1 MKKHF
6 IYASLALAALS
17 MTACSDDKDPVDG
30 GNNNGGQTDQTS
42 ADLDYTAA
50 NAPAWHNYMR
60 QVSMLLVND
69 ANDLYNAWNSSY
81 EGGASFADQFR
92 QHNNATYSSA
102 ASCIQQIIEGCI
114 DIATEVGDAKIGEPY
129 DLYRAGNTTA
139 ALYAVESWY
148 SWHSI
153 DDYSNNIISIR
164 NAYNGTRDGSVATAS
179 IKSLVA
185 AADPALDT
193 EVQNAIDAAYKAIK
207 TDMPAPF
214 RNNINTAEAR
224 QAMEACAALG
234 DVLDLKLRPVAIAF
248 SEADLQP
255 VVENYVDNVVLPTYA
270 DLKAGNQALHNAV
283 LAFVDKPSNTTMAAC
298 AQAWLDAREPWETSE
313 AFLFGPVDALNLDPN
328 MDSWPLDQDQ
338 IVQILTSGSFDDLK
352 WSDGQDDEAIEA
364 AQSVRGFHT
373 LEYLIFKDGK
383 ARVVE

>member
-6 IYASLALAALS
+6 IYASLALASFA
-17 MTACSDDKDPVDG
+17 MTACSDDKNEPVDE
-30 GNNNGGQTDQTS
+30 GNKDNQEQTS
-42 ADLDYTAA
+42 ADLDYSSA
-50 NAPAWHNYMR
+50 NATAWHNYMR
-60 QVSMLLVND
+60 QVSQLLVND
-69 ANDLYNAWNSSY
+69 ADQLYKAWTESY
-81 EGGASFADQFR
+81 EGGESFADQFR
-92 QHNNATYSSA
+92 RHDNAAYSSA
-102 ASCIQQIIEGCI
+102 SSCIQQIIEGCV
-114 DIATEVGDAKIGEPY
+114 DIATEVGEAKIGEPY
-129 DLYRAGNTTA
+129 NLYRGGNTTA

-164 NAYNGTRDGSVATAS
+164 NAYNGSRDGSVAQAS

-185 AADPALDT
+185 AADPALDA

-214 RNNINTAEAR
+214 RNNINKPEVLV
-224 QAMEACAALG
+224 AMEACASLG
-234 DVLDLKLRPVAIAF
+234 DVLDMKLRPVAIAF
-248 SEADLQP
+248 SEAQLQP
-255 VVENYVDNVVLPTYA
+255 VVENYVDRVVLPTYA

-283 LAFVDKPSNTTMAAC
+283 LAFIATPSDANMAAC

-313 AFLFGPVDALNLDPN
+313 AFHFGPVDALNLDPN

-338 IVQILTSGSFDDLK
+338 IVQILTSGSFDDLN
-352 WSDGQDDEAIEA
+352 WNDSQDDDAIEA

-373 LEYLIFKDGK
+373 LEYLIFKNGK
-383 ARVVE
+383 ARIVE

>member
-1 MKKHF
+1 
-6 IYASLALAALS
+6 
-17 MTACSDDKDPVDG
+17 
-30 GNNNGGQTDQTS
+30 
-42 ADLDYTAA
+42 
-50 NAPAWHNYMR
+50 
-60 QVSMLLVND
+60 MLCV
-69 ANDLYNAWNSSY
+69 YN
-81 EGGASFADQFR
+81 
-92 QHNNATYSSA
+92 
-102 ASCIQQIIEGCI
+102 
-114 DIATEVGDAKIGEPY
+114 
-129 DLYRAGNTTA
+129 LYRGGNTTA

-164 NAYNGTRDGSVATAS
+164 NAYNGSRDGSVAQAS

-185 AADPALDT
+185 AADPALDA

-214 RNNINTAEAR
+214 RNNINKPEVLV
-224 QAMEACAALG
+224 AMEACASLG
-234 DVLDLKLRPVAIAF
+234 DVLDMKLRPVAIAF
-248 SEADLQP
+248 SEAQLQP
-255 VVENYVDNVVLPTYA
+255 VVENYVDRVVLPTYA

-283 LAFVDKPSNTTMAAC
+283 LAFIATPSDANMAAC

-338 IVQILTSGSFDDLK
+338 IVQILTSGSFDDLN
-352 WSDGQDDEAIEA
+352 WNDSQDDDAIEA

-373 LEYLIFKDGK
+373 LEYLIFKNGK
-383 ARVVE
+383 ARIVE